1 MDRIETKIFS
11 HLSLYNRR
19 RTDNREVAADRGL
32 VANNYS
38 ELFMNVAKISY
49 ENPKFHLLFRG
60 QKIDPMVIRPS
71 KFGRRSSIYPTIYR
85 SPELKSRLFINEKQL
100 RYVKLEDKCRNVVE
114 NYPFSGVTRLKRS
127 EEIQWAIIQHYQVA
141 PTPLIDLTES
151 LQVAATFATRQ
162 NKNDYGYVFVF
173 GIPYSHGSISYH
185 VDDRIVVVKLAS
197 ACPPDAP
204 RAHYQYAYFVG
215 SFPHDQIRNTSKN
228 AANLIVA
235 KFQIP
240 TRGFWDST
248 FKRVSESVLFP
259 ENDKM
264 ENYLAALK

>member
-11 HLSLYNRR
+11 HLSLDGRR
-19 RTDNREVAADRGL
+19 KTDNREVAADRGL
-32 VANNYS
+32 DAKNYS

-60 QKIDPMVIRPS
+60 QKIDPKAIGKS
-71 KFGRRSSIYPTIYR
+71 TFGRRSSIFPTIFR
-85 SPELKSRLFINEKQL
+85 PPELKSKLSSDEKKL
-100 RYVKLEDKCRNVVE
+100 RYERLEDKCRSVVE
-114 NYPFSGVTRLKRS
+114 NYPFGGVTRLKRFD
-127 EEIQWAIIQHYQVA
+127 EIQWAIIQHYQVA

-151 LQVAATFATRQ
+151 LQVAATFATRE
-162 NKNDYGYVFVF
+162 NENDYGYVFVF

-185 VDDRIVVVKLAS
+185 VDDRLVVVKLAS

-215 SFPHDQIRNTSKN
+215 SFPHDQLRNTSKN

-240 TRGFWDST
+240 TRGFWDRT
-248 FKRVSESVLFP
+248 FKRVSEPVLFP
-259 ENDKM
+259 ENDQM
-264 ENYLAALK
+264 ENYLAGL